1 MNELIEILTSNQ
13 GKLDSWI
20 LKNKIDA
27 YRVYDRELEKFP
39 AAIDIYLKKAHI
51 QIYEDDSTAN
61 EDLLIEQIGVAVERV
76 LGISPKDQYFKSRRR
91 QKDGAQYEKVAS
103 EKERFVIKEN
113 GVKLIVNLKDYL
125 DTGIFLDHR
134 KTRTLLKD
142 KLVIKKE
149 RMLNLFSYTSSFS
162 VVAAKAGV
170 RYTTSVDMSNTYT
183 DWSRDNFEL
192 NALEK
197 FNHIAIRENVQVFL
211 ENMKQN
217 WRFDLIVIDPP
228 TFSRSKKMPIP
239 FDVQKDHPFL
249 INHCL
254 DHLNQDGLILFSN
267 NFQKFKLN
275 GDAINTDNVQDI
287 TKDTIPED
295 FRNDKIHK
303 CFLIKHS
310 K

>member
-1 MNELIEILTSNQ
+1 MEDLTEILIQNLR
-13 GKLDSWI
+13 GLDPWI

-27 YRVYDRELEKFP
+27 YRLYDRELTNFP

-51 QIYEDDSTAN
+51 QIYDNDSLDN
-61 EDLLIEQIGVAVERV
+61 EDLLVKQIGIALEKV
-76 LGISPKDQYFKSRRR
+76 LSIPIKNQYIKSRRR
-91 QKDGAQYEKVAS
+91 QKEGTQYEKVAS
-103 EKERFVIKEN
+103 SRERFIIKEN
-113 GVKLIVNLKDYL
+113 DAKFYVNLKDYL

-134 KTRTLLKD
+134 KTRTLVKNDLAKN
-142 KLVIKKE
+142 KE

-170 RYTTSVDMSNTYT
+170 RYTTSVDMSNTYC

-197 FNHIAIRENVQVFL
+197 FNHIAIRENVQFFL
-211 ENMKQN
+211 ENMKNN

-228 TFSRSKKMPIP
+228 TFSRSKKMPTP

-254 DHLNQDGLILFSN
+254 DHLNQDGIILFSN

-275 GDAINTDNVQDI
+275 TDALDTNNIQDI
-287 TKDTIPED
+287 TKETIPED
-295 FRNDKIHK
+295 FKNDKIHK
-303 CFLIKHS
+303 CYIIKH
-310 K
+310 

>member
-1 MNELIEILTSNQ
+1 MEDLTEILIQNLSRP
-13 GKLDSWI
+13 DPWI

-27 YRVYDRELEKFP
+27 YRLYDRELTNFP

-51 QIYEDDSTAN
+51 QIYDNDSSDN
-61 EDLLIEQIGVAVERV
+61 EDLLVTQIGIALEKV
-76 LGISPKDQYFKSRRR
+76 LSIPIKDQYIKSRRR
-91 QKDGAQYEKVAS
+91 QKEGTQYEKVAS
-103 EKERFVIKEN
+103 SRERFIIKEN
-113 GVKLIVNLKDYL
+113 DAKFYVNLKDYL

-134 KTRTLLKD
+134 KTRTLVKNDLAKN
-142 KLVIKKE
+142 KE

-170 RYTTSVDMSNTYT
+170 RYTTSVDMSNTYC

-211 ENMKQN
+211 ENMKNN

-254 DHLNQDGLILFSN
+254 DHLNQDGIILFSN

-275 GDAINTDNVQDI
+275 TDALDTNNIQDI
-287 TKDTIPED
+287 TKETIPED
-295 FRNDKIHK
+295 FKNEKIHK
-303 CFLIKHS
+303 CYIIRH
-310 K
+310 

>member
-1 MNELIEILTSNQ
+1 MEDLTEILIQNLSR
-13 GKLDSWI
+13 LDPWI

-27 YRVYDRELEKFP
+27 YRLYDRELTNFP

-51 QIYEDDSTAN
+51 QIYDNDSSDN
-61 EDLLIEQIGVAVERV
+61 EDLLVTQIGIALEKV
-76 LGISPKDQYFKSRRR
+76 LSIPIKDQYIKSRRR
-91 QKDGAQYEKVAS
+91 QKEGTQYEKVAS
-103 EKERFVIKEN
+103 SRERFIIKEN
-113 GVKLIVNLKDYL
+113 DAKFYVNLKDYL

-134 KTRTLLKD
+134 KTRTLVKNDLAKN
-142 KLVIKKE
+142 KE

-170 RYTTSVDMSNTYT
+170 RYTTSVDMSNTYC

-197 FNHIAIRENVQVFL
+197 FNHIAIRENVQFFL
-211 ENMKQN
+211 ENMKNN

-254 DHLNQDGLILFSN
+254 DHLNQDGIILFSN

-275 GDAINTDNVQDI
+275 AGALDTNNIQDI
-287 TKDTIPED
+287 TKETIPED
-295 FRNDKIHK
+295 FKNDKIHK
-303 CFLIKHS
+303 CYIIKH
-310 K
+310 

>member
-1 MNELIEILTSNQ
+1 MEDLTEILIQNLSR
-13 GKLDSWI
+13 LDPWI

-27 YRVYDRELEKFP
+27 YRLYDRELTNFP

-51 QIYEDDSTAN
+51 QIYDNDSSDN
-61 EDLLIEQIGVAVERV
+61 EDLLVTHIGIALEKV
-76 LGISPKDQYFKSRRR
+76 LSIPIKDQYIKSRRR
-91 QKDGAQYEKVAS
+91 QKEGTQYEKVAS
-103 EKERFVIKEN
+103 SRERFIIKEN
-113 GVKLIVNLKDYL
+113 DAKFYVNLKDYL

-134 KTRTLLKD
+134 KTRTLVKNDLAKN
-142 KLVIKKE
+142 KE

-170 RYTTSVDMSNTYT
+170 RYTTSVDMSNTYC

-197 FNHIAIRENVQVFL
+197 FNHIAIRENVQFFL
-211 ENMKQN
+211 ENMKNN

-228 TFSRSKKMPIP
+228 TFSRSKKMPVP
-239 FDVQKDHPFL
+239 FDIQKDHPFL

-254 DHLNQDGLILFSN
+254 DHLNQDGIILFSN

-275 GDAINTDNVQDI
+275 ADALDTNNIQDI
-287 TKDTIPED
+287 TKETIPED
-295 FRNDKIHK
+295 FKNDKIHK
-303 CFLIKHS
+303 CYIIKH
-310 K
+310 

>member
-1 MNELIEILTSNQ
+1 MTELIETLIQNLSR
-13 GKLDSWI
+13 LDSWI
-20 LKNKIDA
+20 LANKVDA
-27 YRVYDRELEKFP
+27 YRIYDRELPNFP

-51 QIYEDDSTAN
+51 QIYESESSVD
-61 EDLLIEQIGVAVERV
+61 EDLLISQIRDAVERV
-76 LGISPKDQYFKSRRR
+76 LSIPTQDQYVKSRRR
-91 QKDGAQYEKVAS
+91 QKEGAQYEKVAS
-103 EKERFVIKEN
+103 EKERFIIKEN
-113 GVKLIVNLKDYL
+113 GAKFFINLKDYL

-134 KTRTLLKD
+134 KTRTLVKD
-142 KLVIKKE
+142 EFAKGKE

-170 RYTTSVDMSNTYT
+170 RYTTSVDMSNTYC
-183 DWSRDNFEL
+183 DWSRDNFYL
-192 NALEK
+192 NGLEK
-197 FNHIAIRENVQVFL
+197 FNHIAIRDNVQFFL

-254 DHLNQDGLILFSN
+254 DHLNQDGLIIFSN
-267 NFQKFKLN
+267 NFQKFKLH
-275 GDAINTDNVQDI
+275 GDAIHTENIQDI

-303 CFLIKHS
+303 CYLIKH
-310 K
+310 

>member
-1 MNELIEILTSNQ
+1 MEKLTDVLIQNL
-13 GKLDSWI
+13 GKLDPWI
-20 LKNKIDA
+20 LQNKIEA
-27 YRVYDRELEKFP
+27 YRLYDRELEAFP

-51 QIYEDDSTAN
+51 QIYENATTAN
-61 EDLLIEQIGVAVERV
+61 EDLLIEQISLTVEKV
-76 LGISPKDQYFKSRRR
+76 LSIPHEDQYFKSRRK
-91 QKDGAQYEKVAS
+91 QKEGAQYEKVAS
-103 EKERFVIKEN
+103 ERDRFVIREN
-113 GVKLIVNLKDYL
+113 DAKFIINLKDYL

-134 KTRTLLKD
+134 KTRTLLKN
-142 KLVIKKE
+142 KFVIKKE

-170 RYTTSVDMSNTYT
+170 RYTTSVDMSNTYCE
-183 DWSRDNFEL
+183 WSRDNFEL
-192 NALEK
+192 NGLEK

-254 DHLNQDGLILFSN
+254 DHLNKDGIILFSN

-275 GDAINTDNVQDI
+275 GDALNTNNVQDI

-295 FRNDKIHK
+295 FRNENIHK
-303 CFLIKHS
+303 CYLIGH
-310 K
+310 